1 MSNNTEKEGELNE
14 RQSGQEDN
22 SARPNTRAENS
33 VVCEWR
39 VTTSFRVSFLTVQL
53 KRLPDCDRPWMVVT
67 FSNNPSLVWGTSR
80 HWHRKAGSSN
90 WRRISSAGGRFSGNC
105 SQHDLNFVRNK
116 NDNCQFKID
125 PFICIAFPFPRL
137 LIVKSSFL
145 WKLDTIGVQPTAETL
160 FSAQIKRKQTI
171 CLRRPS
177 MKR

>member
-1 MSNNTEKEGELNE
+1 MNDKAGKKTIAQG
-14 RQSGQEDN
+14 RT
-22 SARPNTRAENS
+22 PRAENS

-53 KRLPDCDRPWMVVT
+53 KRLPDCERPWMVVT

-125 PFICIAFPFPRL
+125 PFICIAFPFPRR

-145 WKLDTIGVQPTAETL
+145 WKLDTIGVPTNSRDTIFSSNKTKTKNLFTET
-160 FSAQIKRKQTI
+160 FSEKITLNWI
-171 CLRRPS
+171 
-177 MKR
+177 